1 MNNLKILGPTD
12 SGKGILIEYD
22 AGYINPRENGNAEII
37 KENKNFLD
45 YSKPFEFY
53 AVLQK
58 YNTPNRN
65 GRVYPEKIL
74 KREAENYKK
83 MIAKGVSLSEL
94 NHPES
99 SLIDLDRVAHIITDV
114 WWDGKILMGKLRLLT
129 SPGFHERGICS
140 TKGDLAANYL
150 RQGVTLGI
158 SSRGVGSL
166 KKVGEQNEVQDDF
179 ELICFDLV
187 SSPSTP
193 GAYLFSNP
201 EDRNNFEENL
211 DEENKMKASRTLTG
225 GEDSAN
231 KSLDLMKKLSAY
243 LDR

>member
-1 MNNLKILGPTD
+1 MKILGPNET
-12 SGKGILIEYD
+12 GKGILIEYD
-22 AGYINPRENGNAEII
+22 AGYINPKTENNNYIMESKG
-37 KENKNFLD
+37 FMD
-45 YSKPFEFY
+45 HSKPFEFY

-83 MIAKGVSLSEL
+83 MIEKGTSLSEL

-99 SLIDLDRVAHIITDV
+99 SLIDLDRVSHIITEV
-114 WWDGKILMGKLRLLT
+114 WWDGPVLLGKLKLLT
-129 SPGFHERGICS
+129 SPGFHERGIVS
-140 TKGDLAANYL
+140 TKGDMAANYL

-193 GAYLFSNP
+193 GAYLFLNKD
-201 EDRNNFEENL
+201 DRMKFDENL
-211 DEENKMKASRTLTG
+211 EEDKRIAIERNI
-225 GEDSAN
+225 GESGN
-231 KSLDLMKKLSAY
+231 KSLDLMKRLSHY
-243 LDR
+243 LDK

>member
-1 MNNLKILGPTD
+1 MSDLKILGPRD
-12 SGKGILIEYD
+12 SGKGILVEYD
-22 AGYINPRENGNAEII
+22 AGYIDPNERRNLSMIRENRDM
-37 KENKNFLD
+37 LD
-45 YSKPFEFY
+45 HSKPFEFY

-65 GRVYPEKIL
+65 GRIYPEKIL

-83 MIAKGVSLSEL
+83 MIQKGTALSEL

-99 SLIDLDRVAHIITDV
+99 SLIDLDRVSHAITDI
-114 WWDGKILMGKLRLLT
+114 WWEGPVLLGKLKLLT
-129 SPGFHERGICS
+129 SPGFHERGIVS

-193 GAYLFSNP
+193 GAYLFRDKDERMNY
-201 EDRNNFEENL
+201 EENL
-211 DEENKMKASRTLTG
+211 DEEKKMQAERHIGETG
-225 GEDSAN
+225 S
-231 KSLDLMKKLSAY
+231 KSLDLMNRLSDY
-243 LDR
+243 LNK

>member
-1 MNNLKILGPTD
+1 MDLKIIKPGEI
-12 SGKGILIEYD
+12 GKGILIEYD
-22 AGYINPRENGNAEII
+22 AGYVSPRTEHNSFILEQ
-37 KENKNFLD
+37 KSYLD
-45 YSKPFEFY
+45 YSKPFEFF

-65 GRVYPEKIL
+65 GRIYPEKIL

-83 MIAKGVSLSEL
+83 MIQKGTSLSEL

-99 SLIDLDRVAHIITDV
+99 SLIDLDRVSHMINEV
-114 WWDGKILMGKLRLLT
+114 WWEGPILMGKLKLLT
-129 SPGFHERGICS
+129 SPGFHERGIVS
-140 TKGDLAANYL
+140 TKGDMAANYL

-193 GAYLFSNP
+193 GAYLFLNK
-201 EDRNNFEENL
+201 EDKHMYEENL
-211 DEENKMKASRTLTG
+211 EEEKKMAIERNVG
-225 GEDSAN
+225 DSGN
-231 KSLDLMKKLSAY
+231 KSLELMKKLSKY
-243 LDR
+243 GF

>member
-1 MNNLKILGPTD
+1 MKILGPQDT
-12 SGKGILIEYD
+12 GKGILIEMD
-22 AGYINPRENGNAEII
+22 AGYISPNDSH
-37 KENKNFLD
+37 NKNLLEQANKNMLD

-74 KREAENYKK
+74 KREADNYKK
-83 MIAKGVSLSEL
+83 MIAKGTSLSEL

-99 SLIDLDRVAHIITDV
+99 SLIDLDRVSHIINDV
-114 WWDGKILMGKLRLLT
+114 WWDGHILMGKLKLLT
-129 SPGFHERGICS
+129 SPGFHERGIVS
-140 TKGDLAANYL
+140 TKGDQAANLL

-166 KKVGEQNEVQDDF
+166 KKVGEQNEVQGDF

-193 GAYLFSNP
+193 GAYLFTNVD
-201 EDRNNFEENL
+201 DRNKFEENL
-211 DEENKMKASRTLTG
+211 EEDKVSRTPEIG
-225 GEDSAN
+225 VSEKGMNRSI
-231 KSLDLMKKLSAY
+231 DLLKKLNHY
-243 LDR
+243 LDK

>member
-1 MNNLKILGPTD
+1 MSNYKILSPSET
-12 SGKGILIEYD
+12 GKGILIEYD
-22 AGYINPRENGNAEII
+22 AGYINPKVTQNSYIM
-37 KENKNFLD
+37 ENKSFLD
-45 YSKPFEFY
+45 HSKPFEFY

-65 GRVYPEKIL
+65 GRVYPEDIL

-83 MIAKGVSLSEL
+83 MIERGTSLSEL

-99 SLIDLDRVAHIITDV
+99 SLIDLDRVSHIITEV
-114 WWDGKILMGKLRLLT
+114 WWEGNVLMGKLKLLT
-129 SPGFHERGICS
+129 SPGFHERGVCS

-193 GAYLFSNP
+193 GAYLFLNK
-201 EDRNNFEENL
+201 EDRDMYSENL
-211 DEENKMKASRTLTG
+211 EEDKRIAMERNV
-225 GEDSAN
+225 GEKGNA
-231 KSLDLMKKLSAY
+231 SLDLMKKLTKLGY
-243 LDR
+243 

>member
-1 MNNLKILGPTD
+1 MENLKILGPKD
-12 SGKGILIEYD
+12 SGRGILVEYD
-22 AGYINPRENGNAEII
+22 AGYIDPNERRNLSMIRENRDM
-37 KENKNFLD
+37 LD
-45 YSKPFEFY
+45 HSKPFEFY

-65 GRVYPEKIL
+65 GRIYPEKIL
-74 KREAENYKK
+74 KREADNYKK
-83 MIAKGVSLSEL
+83 IINKGTSLSEL

-99 SLIDLDRVAHIITDV
+99 SLIDLDRVSHMITEI
-114 WWDGKILMGKLRLLT
+114 WWDGPVLLGKLKLLT
-129 SPGFHERGICS
+129 SPGFHERGIVS

-193 GAYLFSNP
+193 GEYLFT
-201 EDRNNFEENL
+201 DRNDRMKYEENL
-211 DEENKMKASRTLTG
+211 DEEKRMSVERNV
-225 GEDSAN
+225 GESGN
-231 KSLDLMKKLSAY
+231 KSLDLMKRLTHY
-243 LDR
+243 LDK

>member
-1 MNNLKILGPTD
+1 MNLRILQPSE
-12 SGKGILIEYD
+12 SGKGILVEYD
-22 AGYINPRENGNAEII
+22 AGYINPTETRNVDIIRESNGM
-37 KENKNFLD
+37 LD
-45 YSKPFEFY
+45 HSKPFEFY

-65 GRVYPEKIL
+65 GRLYPERIL

-83 MIAKGVSLSEL
+83 MIKKGTALSEL

-99 SLIDLDRVAHIITDV
+99 SLIDLDRVSHAITEV
-114 WWDGKILMGKLRLLT
+114 WWEGNVLMGKIKLLT
-129 SPGFHERGICS
+129 SPGYHERGIVS

-166 KKVGEQNEVQDDF
+166 KKIGEQNEVQDDF

-193 GAYLFSNP
+193 GAYLFLNK
-201 EDRNNFEENL
+201 EDKNLYDENL
-211 DEENKMKASRTLTG
+211 EEEKKMSVERHVG
-225 GEDSAN
+225 DSGN
-231 KSLDLMKKLSAY
+231 KSLDLMKKLNDY
-243 LDR
+243 LGH

>member
-1 MNNLKILGPTD
+1 MNDLKILGPRD
-12 SGKGILIEYD
+12 SGRGILIEYD
-22 AGYINPRENGNAEII
+22 AGYIDPNERRNLSMIRENRDM
-37 KENKNFLD
+37 LD
-45 YSKPFEFY
+45 HSKPFEFY

-65 GRVYPEKIL
+65 GRIYPERIL

-83 MIAKGVSLSEL
+83 MIDKGVALSEL

-99 SLIDLDRVAHIITDV
+99 SLIDLDRVSHMITDI
-114 WWDGKILMGKLRLLT
+114 WWEGPVLLGKLKLLT
-129 SPGFHERGICS
+129 SPGFHERGVVS

-193 GAYLFSNP
+193 GAYLFREPN
-201 EDRNNFEENL
+201 ERFNFEENL
-211 DEENKMKASRTLTG
+211 DEEKKIQAQRHV
-225 GEDSAN
+225 GENGS
-231 KSLDLMKKLSAY
+231 KSLDLMNRLSDY
-243 LDR
+243 LNK

>member
-1 MNNLKILGPTD
+1 MSFQILKPGQL
-12 SGKGILIEYD
+12 GKGILVEYD
-22 AGYINPRENGNAEII
+22 AGFVSASDERNLKMI
-37 KENKNFLD
+37 KESKSMLD
-45 YSKPFEFY
+45 HSKPFEFY

-83 MIAKGVSLSEL
+83 MIQKGTSLSEL

-99 SLIDLDRVAHIITDV
+99 SLIDLDRVSHIITDV
-114 WWDGKILMGKLRLLT
+114 WWEGPILMGKLKLLT
-129 SPGFHERGICS
+129 SPGFHERGVCS

-166 KKVGEQNEVQDDF
+166 KKVGEQNEVQEDF

-193 GAYLFSNP
+193 GAYLFNSP
-201 EDRNNFEENL
+201 EERTKYEENL
-211 DEENKMKASRTLTG
+211 EEEKKMAVERNVGATG
-225 GEDSAN
+225 N
-231 KSLDLMKKLSAY
+231 KSLDLMKKLNDY
-243 LDR
+243 LNK

>member
-1 MNNLKILGPTD
+1 MELRIIKAGQE
-12 SGKGILIEYD
+12 GKGILIEED
-22 AGYINPRENGNAEII
+22 AGFVSPQHEENAKIL
-37 KENKNFLD
+37 KESKNFMD
-45 YSKPFEFY
+45 YSKPFEFF

-58 YNTPNRN
+58 FNTPNRN
-65 GRVYPEKIL
+65 GRIYPERIL

-83 MIAKGVSLSEL
+83 MIQKGTSLSEL

-99 SLIDLDRVAHIITDV
+99 SLIDLDRVSHIITEI
-114 WWDGKILMGKLRLLT
+114 WWDGPILMGKLKLLT
-129 SPGFHERGICS
+129 SPGFHERGIVS
-140 TKGDLAANYL
+140 TKGDMAANYL

-193 GAYLFSNP
+193 GAYLFLNKD
-201 EDRNNFEENL
+201 DRDMYSENL
-211 DEENKMKASRTLTG
+211 EEDKKIAVERSV
-225 GEDSAN
+225 GEKGNAT
-231 KSLDLMKKLSAY
+231 LDLMKKLSKLGY
-243 LDR
+243 

>member
-1 MNNLKILGPTD
+1 MSLQIIKPGQV
-12 SGKGILIEYD
+12 GKGILIEDD
-22 AGYINPRENGNAEII
+22 AGHISLSDSRNQSII
-37 KENKNFLD
+37 QESKSMLD
-45 YSKPFEFY
+45 HSKPFEFY

-65 GRVYPEKIL
+65 GRIYPEKIL
-74 KREAENYKK
+74 KREADNYKK
-83 MIAKGVSLSEL
+83 MIQKGTSLSEL

-99 SLIDLDRVAHIITDV
+99 SLIDLDRVSHIITDV
-114 WWDGKILMGKLRLLT
+114 WWEGPILMGKLKLLT
-129 SPGFHERGICS
+129 SPGFHERGIVS
-140 TKGDLAANYL
+140 TKGDMAANYL

-193 GAYLFSNP
+193 GAYLFLNP
-201 EDRNNFEENL
+201 EDRNNYEENL
-211 DEENKMKASRTLTG
+211 EEEKKMRVERSVG
-225 GEDSAN
+225 DSGN
-231 KSLDLMKKLSAY
+231 KSLDLMRKLSDY
-243 LDR
+243 LNK

>member
-1 MNNLKILGPTD
+1 MKILGANEL
-12 SGKGILIEYD
+12 GKGILIEMD
-22 AGYINPRENGNAEII
+22 AGHVSPHDEFNKKVLQESQ
-37 KENKNFLD
+37 KNFLD

-65 GRVYPEKIL
+65 GRIYPEGIL
-74 KREAENYKK
+74 KREADNYKK
-83 MIAKGVSLSEL
+83 MIEKGTSLSEL

-99 SLIDLDRVAHIITDV
+99 SLIDLDRVSHIINDI
-114 WWDGKILMGKLRLLT
+114 WWDGHILMGKLRLLT
-129 SPGFHERGICS
+129 SPGFHERGIVS
-140 TKGDLAANYL
+140 TKGDQAANLL

-166 KKVGEQNEVQDDF
+166 KKNGEKNEVQSDF

-193 GAYLFSNP
+193 GAYLFSNID
-201 EDRNNFEENL
+201 DRGNFEENL
-211 DEENKMKASRTLTG
+211 EEEKMARLSPISQNTTSSMNR
-225 GEDSAN
+225 SI
-231 KSLDLMKKLSAY
+231 DLLKKLNHY

>member
-1 MNNLKILGPTD
+1 MELKILKPGQ
-12 SGKGILIEYD
+12 SGRGILIEED
-22 AGYINPRENGNAEII
+22 AGYVSPTHEKNAII
-37 KENKNFLD
+37 IQESKNFLD
-45 YSKPFEFY
+45 HSKPFEFY

-65 GRVYPEKIL
+65 GRVYPERIL

-83 MIAKGVSLSEL
+83 MIQKGTSLSEL

-99 SLIDLDRVAHIITDV
+99 SLIDLDRVSHIITEV
-114 WWDGKILMGKLRLLT
+114 WWEGPILMGKLKLLT
-129 SPGFHERGICS
+129 SPGFHERGIVS
-140 TKGDLAANYL
+140 TKGDMAANYL

-193 GAYLFSNP
+193 GAYLFLNK
-201 EDRNNFEENL
+201 EDRDMYAENL
-211 DEENKMKASRTLTG
+211 EEDKRKDIERNV
-225 GEDSAN
+225 GENGNS
-231 KSLDLMKKLSAY
+231 SLDLMKKLAKLGY
-243 LDR
+243 

>member
-1 MNNLKILGPTD
+1 MSLRILQPNET
-12 SGKGILIEYD
+12 GKGILIEYD
-22 AGYINPRENGNAEII
+22 AGYVSPTETHNVEVLRESKGM
-37 KENKNFLD
+37 LD
-45 YSKPFEFY
+45 HSKPFEFY

-65 GRVYPEKIL
+65 GRTYPEKIL

-83 MIAKGVSLSEL
+83 MINKGIALSEL

-99 SLIDLDRVAHIITDV
+99 SLIDLDRVSHSITEV
-114 WWDGKILMGKLRLLT
+114 WWEGNVLMGKIKLLT
-129 SPGFHERGICS
+129 SPGFHESGIVS

-193 GAYLFSNP
+193 GAYLFLNK
-201 EDRNNFEENL
+201 EDKHLYDENL
-211 DEENKMKASRTLTG
+211 EEEKKVSVERHIG
-225 GEDSAN
+225 DSGN
-231 KSLDLMKKLSAY
+231 KSLDLMKKLNDY
-243 LDR
+243 LGY

>member
-1 MNNLKILGPTD
+1 MDLKILKPYE

-22 AGYINPRENGNAEII
+22 AGFINPKTENNQYIMES
-37 KENKNFLD
+37 KDMLD
-45 YSKPFEFY
+45 HSKPFEFY

-65 GRVYPEKIL
+65 GRIYPERIL
-74 KREAENYKK
+74 KREADNYKK
-83 MIAKGVSLSEL
+83 MIQKGTSLSEL

-99 SLIDLDRVAHIITDV
+99 SLIDLDRVSHIITDI
-114 WWDGKILMGKLRLLT
+114 WWDGPVLMGKLKLLT
-129 SPGFHERGICS
+129 SPGFHERGIVS
-140 TKGDLAANYL
+140 TKGDMAANYL

-193 GAYLFSNP
+193 GAYLFSQP
-201 EDRNNFEENL
+201 EERFNFEENL
-211 DEENKMKASRTLTG
+211 DEEKRMRAEREVG
-225 GEDSAN
+225 PSAN
-231 KSLDLMKKLSAY
+231 KSIDLMKRLTDY
-243 LDR
+243 LGY